1 MLFNSFTFVVFL
13 AIVLPLYYALSH
25 KWQNRM
31 LLAASYVFYGA
42 WDWRFAFLLAGS
54 TVVDFFIARG
64 LDRTSDERRRRL
76 LIVGSIVVGLGV
88 LGFFKYFNFF
98 VGSLNGLL
106 ADLGL
111 GQMHWAVQVSLPVG
125 ISFYTFQSMSYTV
138 DVYRRQ
144 IRAADSLVD
153 FALYVS
159 YFPQLVAGPIE
170 RATNLLPRITAK
182 RTVGPGQIATGAQLI
197 LMGYLKKIAIADA
210 VAPFVEQI
218 FTHPTA
224 CSSLKLLLGVY
235 LFAIQIYCDFS
246 GYSDIARGVS
256 RWFGIELMVNF
267 RQPYL
272 SADIV
277 EFWRRWH
284 ISLSTWLRDYLYIP
298 LGGNRH
304 GRLNTYRNLIIT
316 MLLGGL
322 WHGAAW
328 TFVIWGALHGL
339 YLAAA
344 KLLGIRPMEGQIRTP
359 RQLAGFALR
368 VLVTFHLVCLGWVFF
383 RAGNIEQAWLY
394 LCGMARLTTAVE
406 MRLVV
411 VAMFYMSLTL
421 LIDLPCWVTDQ
432 EYPLT
437 GRTRWYVR
445 GLTQAAAVILISF
458 VGAGRGAPF
467 IYFQF

>member
-1 MLFNSFTFVVFL
+1 MLFNSFIFVVFL
-13 AIVLPLYYALSH
+13 AVVLPLYYALAH

-54 TVVDFFIARG
+54 TIVDYFIARA
-64 LDRTSDERRRRL
+64 LDRTSDQRRRKL
-76 LIVGSIVVGLGV
+76 LIILSIGVGLGV

-106 ADLGL
+106 ACLGL
-111 GQMHWAVQVSLPVG
+111 GRMSWAVQVILPVG
-125 ISFYTFQSMSYTV
+125 ISFYTFQSMSYTI
-138 DVYRRQ
+138 DVYRRKLK
-144 IRAADSLVD
+144 ATDSLVD

-182 RTVGPGQIATGAQLI
+182 RTVTPEHLATGAQLV

-210 VAPFVEQI
+210 VAPYVETI
-218 FTHPTA
+218 FSNPAA
-224 CSSLKLLLGVY
+224 CSSVKLLFGVY

-304 GRLNTYRNLIIT
+304 GRLSTYRNLMAT

-322 WHGAAW
+322 WHGASW
-328 TFVIWGALHGL
+328 TFVVWGGLHGL
-339 YLAAA
+339 YLAVS
-344 KLLGIRPMEGQIRTP
+344 KMLGIRPMEGQIRGP
-359 RQLAGFALR
+359 RQLASFGLR
-368 VLVTFHLVCLGWVFF
+368 VLLTFHLVCLGWIFF
-383 RAGNIEQAWLY
+383 RAGSLQQAWLF
-394 LCGMARLTTAVE
+394 LAGLAEATTAVE
-406 MRLVV
+406 MRLVAV
-411 VAMFYMSLTL
+411 VLFYMSLTL
-421 LIDLPCWVTDQ
+421 LIDLPCWVRN
-432 EYPLT
+432 EEVPVT
-437 GRTRWYVR
+437 GRARWYVR
-445 GLTQAAAVILISF
+445 GLAHAAAVILISF
-458 VGAGRGAPF
+458 VGASGAAPF